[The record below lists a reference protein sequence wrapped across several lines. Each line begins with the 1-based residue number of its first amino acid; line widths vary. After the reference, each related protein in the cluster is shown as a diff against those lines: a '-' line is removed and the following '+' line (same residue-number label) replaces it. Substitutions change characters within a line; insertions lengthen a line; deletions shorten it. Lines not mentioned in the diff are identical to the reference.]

1 MKESLSSS
9 SDFIARTV
17 ASTGDYFMVREVELG
32 DIIDSETEF
41 GFIHSTKLLAEEELK
56 PLEMI
61 QINTS

>member
-17 ASTGDYFMVREVELG
+17 ASTGDYFMLREVELG
-32 DIIDSETEF
+32 DIIDSETK
-41 GFIHSTKLLAEEELK
+41 FIHSTKRLAEEELM